1 MVTNEEKRRNEW
13 IEHVMRHGGLLVLII
28 KGYVEGTNCREKP
41 RMKYIK
47 QIMKDQRCNSY
58 EETKRKVSNKG
69 RVENCYKPISGL
81 NTKERERRLQRI
93 DST

>member
-1 MVTNEEKRRNEW
+1 
-13 IEHVMRHGGLLVLII
+13 MRHGGLLVLII

-81 NTKERERRLQRI
+81 NTKERERRLQRSLYLEN
-93 DST
+93 DKRAKNYCPPPSG